1 MTENRKRMGIR
12 ELRDNLTA
20 TIRRVRAGETI
31 EITHHHEPVAVLAP
45 VRRDRLAALVQAGEA
60 TPGVPLERPIRRFR
74 ATTGITASEALEEDR
89 AAER

>member
-1 MTENRKRMGIR
+1 MARQMGIR

-45 VRRDRLAALVQAGEA
+45 VASDRVAALVQAGEA
-60 TPGVPLERPIRRFR
+60 TPAERPFELPPRTF
-74 ATTGITASEALEEDR
+74 APTTGITATQALQEDR
-89 AAER
+89 AER